1 MWRRRRTKPPRR
13 QQALGLLQD
22 AMRRVEQDRDAT
34 GPAPTVLAGVV
45 LDRSDAPLRD
55 APLRDAP
62 LSDAVP
68 PQAGQARVPPRQK
81 VPPQVRSQPTQP
93 RETSTTGTG
102 GAGW

>member
-22 AMRRVEQDRDAT
+22 AMRRVEQDRDAAD
-34 GPAPTVLAGVV
+34 PAPTVVAGVV
-45 LDRSDAPLRD
+45 LDRSDAPLPD
-55 APLRDAP
+55 ALLP
-62 LSDAVP
+62 DAVP
-68 PQAGQARVPPRQK
+68 PQAGQAQVPPRQK
-81 VPPQVRSQPTQP
+81 VPPQVRSQPAQP

>member
-34 GPAPTVLAGVV
+34 GPAPTVVAGVV

-55 APLRDAP
+55 PVLP
-62 LSDAVP
+62 DAVP
-68 PQAGQARVPPRQK
+68 SQAGQAQVPPRQK

-102 GAGW
+102 CAGW

>member
-34 GPAPTVLAGVV
+34 GPAPTVVAGVV
-45 LDRSDAPLRD
+45 LDRSDAPLPD
-55 APLRDAP
+55 VMLP
-62 LSDAVP
+62 DAVP
-68 PQAGQARVPPRQK
+68 PQAGHAQVPPRQK

-93 RETSTTGTG
+93 RETSTTGIG